1 VNAAPRFA
9 GRPRPIVAGFVAIG
23 LALAVVPSWAVL
35 GGDASSVQT
44 DQSRMRA
51 LRTVTRAPSG
61 ASVHEI
67 RLADGS
73 SIRQSVNARGIVYA
87 VAWSTRLKPDFAQM
101 LGRYAVE
108 FDAGVADK
116 ARAQGLKRSATIDH
130 DDLVVQSGGRLN
142 AFVGR
147 AWLKSQLPPDVN
159 PDEIR

>member
-1 VNAAPRFA
+1 MNAAPQFA
-9 GRPRPIVAGFVAIG
+9 SRPRPIVAGFVAIG

-35 GGDASSVQT
+35 GGDVGSVQT

-87 VAWSTRLKPDFAQM
+87 V
-101 LGRYAVE
+101 E
-108 FDAGVADK
+108 FDAGVASQ